1 MAQKSQPKLLFVDDE
16 EELVSAVVERL
27 EIRGID
33 GVGVTSGDEALRLLQ
48 REHFDVVLLDVKMP
62 GVNGLDVLRT
72 IRRSYPDTKVILMTG
87 HGSAEDIELGLR
99 LGAAACLQKPVDLET
114 LLEAAWFAAS
124 GGEAADG
131 EG

>member
-1 MAQKSQPKLLFVDDE
+1 VAQKSQPKLLFVDDE

-72 IRRSYPDTKVILMTG
+72 ITRAYPDTRVILMTG

-114 LLEAAWFAAS
+114 LLEAAWSAAS

>member
-1 MAQKSQPKLLFVDDE
+1 VAKKSQPKLLFVDDE
-16 EELVSAVVERL
+16 EELVSAVVERF

-33 GVGVTSGDEALRLLQ
+33 GVGVTSGDEALQLLQ

-72 IRRSYPDTKVILMTG
+72 ITRTYPDTKVILMTG

-114 LLEAAWFAAS
+114 LLEAARSAAS

>member
-1 MAQKSQPKLLFVDDE
+1 MAKKSQPKLLFVDDE

-33 GVGVTSGDEALRLLQ
+33 GVGVTSGDEALQLLQ

-72 IRRSYPDTKVILMTG
+72 ITRTYPDTKVILMTG

-114 LLEAAWFAAS
+114 LLEAAWSAAS